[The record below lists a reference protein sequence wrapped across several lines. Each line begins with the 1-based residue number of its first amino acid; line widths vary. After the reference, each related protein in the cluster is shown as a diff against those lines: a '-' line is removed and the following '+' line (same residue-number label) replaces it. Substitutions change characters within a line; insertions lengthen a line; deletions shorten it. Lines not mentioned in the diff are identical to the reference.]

1 MTTGTTMGGRSV
13 RDTGIGIPS
22 DRLNFVF
29 EDFHTTKRRGL
40 GLGLAI
46 SRKIV
51 EQLDET
57 IRVTSQ
63 VGSGTTFVVDFPKT
77 DSRPFPKAVEAS

>member
-1 MTTGTTMGGRSV
+1 ME
-13 RDTGIGIPS
+13 GIGIPS
-22 DRLNFVF
+22 ERLNFVF
-29 EDFHTTKRRGL
+29 EDFNTTKRR

-51 EQLDET
+51 GQLDGT